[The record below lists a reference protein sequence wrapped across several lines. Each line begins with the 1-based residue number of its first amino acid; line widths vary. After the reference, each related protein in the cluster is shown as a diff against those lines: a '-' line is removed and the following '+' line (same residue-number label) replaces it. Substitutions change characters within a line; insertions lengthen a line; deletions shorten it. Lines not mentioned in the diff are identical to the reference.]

1 MSSSPAISPKKNWK
15 KPAIGSRE
23 IKLLEKL
30 SNACGVSG
38 DEGAIR
44 KLVLN
49 EIRPLVDE
57 IEFDAVGNILAVKHG
72 KGSKL
77 PRVMLAAHM
86 DEVGFMLTHDE
97 GKGIFRFELVGG
109 IDPRQLPG
117 KQVWVGPD
125 RLPGVIGMNAVHLSS
140 ASERSSK
147 PELNNLRIDIG
158 PAHAK
163 KVKTG
168 DRATFATSFLRTGPS
183 LRGKALDD
191 RLGVTTLISM
201 LRNAPENIDLL
212 AAFTVM
218 EESGLKGAAVAG
230 YTLNPDMAI
239 ALDCTPALDL
249 PVWDGSENT
258 LYRSIPNQGPAI
270 YVGDG
275 STLGDPR
282 LVNLLRAAGDA
293 YKIPYQIRQP
303 GGGGTDAGTIHR
315 QRAGIPSISMS
326 VPGRYLHTAISI
338 VQLKDWQHSAALIHA
353 GLSHVDTNLLKK
365 PR

>member
-1 MSSSPAISPKKNWK
+1 MSSPPAISPKTNWK
-15 KPAIGSRE
+15 KPTISNRE

-44 KLVLN
+44 KIILE

-57 IEFDAVGNILAVKHG
+57 IRFDAVGNILATKRG
-72 KGSKL
+72 KGRGL
-77 PRVMLAAHM
+77 PKVMLAAHM

-97 GKGIFRFELVGG
+97 GQGIFKFELIGG

-117 KQVWVGPD
+117 KQVWVGAEM
-125 RLPGVIGMNAVHLSS
+125 LPGVIGMNPVHLTS
-140 ASERSSK
+140 ASERSTK
-147 PELNNLRIDIG
+147 PEIKNLRIDVG
-158 PAHAK
+158 PANTK
-163 KVKTG
+163 KVKIG
-168 DRATFATSFLRTGPS
+168 DRATFATTFMRTGPS

-191 RLGVTTLISM
+191 RLGVTTLITL

-218 EESGLKGAAVAG
+218 EEGGLKGAKVAG
-230 YTLNPDMAI
+230 YTLNPEMAI
-239 ALDCTPALDL
+239 ALDCTPAMDL

-282 LVNLLRAAGDA
+282 MVKLLRAAGDA
-293 YKIPYQIRQP
+293 YQIPYQIRQP
-303 GGGGTDAGTIHR
+303 GGGGTDAGAIHL
-315 QRAGIPSISMS
+315 QRKGIPSISVS
-326 VPGRYLHTAISI
+326 VPGRYLHTAISV
-338 VQLKDWQHSAALIHA
+338 VQLKDWQNSAALIHA
-353 GLSHVDTNLLKK
+353 GLSHIDASTLKE